1 MSEGRSRHL
10 PTLGVACPDYGQPS
24 PLGPGGVQLAPTY
37 QWLVPGPT
45 GNAHACATCTLW
57 TSSVQCAI
65 RPWCGP
71 GDASWRTQPS
81 ERRRVSSSV
90 VTVVRDLVS
99 VNITDAVSV
108 VQPARDPGICEQPP
122 IHVAADDVLWTP
134 TDPVGATVSIAVI
147 RWKTAAPLTMVCSG
161 RRASQATT
169 PTSISN
175 PTPVSRLLRR
185 TASPF
190 EHAWTAPYPSGW
202 APPVPMPRGGA
213 SKNRTY
219 DLVIIS
225 DAL

>member
-1 MSEGRSRHL
+1 MPGGMSEGRSRHL

-65 RPWCGP
+65 RPWCGS

-81 ERRRVSSSV
+81 ERRWASSSE
-90 VTVVRDLVS
+90 VTTVRDLVS

-108 VQPARDPGICEQPP
+108 VQPAREPGICEQPP
-122 IHVAADDVLWTP
+122 IHVAAVDVLWTP

-147 RWKTAAPLTMVCSG
+147 RWKSAAPLAMVCDG
-161 RRASQATT
+161 WRAHHVTT
-169 PTSISN
+169 PTIVN
-175 PTPVSRLLRR
+175 IPTPTSRLLRR
-185 TASPF
+185 TVRPSY
-190 EHAWTAPYPSGW
+190 HCGSTACRHHRPRGW
-202 APPVPMPRGGA
+202 AIVVHSPR
-213 SKNRTY
+213 
-219 DLVIIS
+219 
-225 DAL
+225 